1 MTPRSLVLLACL
13 LPAACA
19 TVPRA
24 TQAAYIPPNELGT
37 NQDSDLAAVN
47 LSSYVF
53 AEASR
58 LQGNPVGTARA
69 TASVE
74 YLADT
79 LPTDPRWN
87 EISPE
92 IFRQMSQ
99 ARGELR
105 HTLGIAPN
113 APPQLVVNGLLGAA
127 DAILTGNR
135 EAASQALPSSVFT
148 LGPQE
153 TLNRL
158 AAMPFQTAANIAT
171 IRMSAAL
178 NGTSGR
184 DCYPCG

>member
-1 MTPRSLVLLACL
+1 MTPRLLVLLACL

-24 TQAAYIPPNELGT
+24 VPSAYIPPNELGT

-58 LQGNPVGTARA
+58 MRGNPVGTARA

-79 LPTDPRWN
+79 LSTDPRWN
-87 EISPE
+87 DISPD
-92 IFRQMSQ
+92 IFRQMDQ
-99 ARGELR
+99 ARAELR
-105 HTLGIAPN
+105 HTLGIAPG

-127 DAILTGNR
+127 DAILAGNR
-135 EAASQALPSSVFT
+135 EAATLALPPSVFT

-158 AAMPFQTAANIAT
+158 AAMPFQPTW
-171 IRMSAAL
+171 RR
-178 NGTSGR
+178 SG
-184 DCYPCG
+184 